1 MNKDLDIIKQLW
13 TKYQQLLSSQPGSEE
28 ILNILIS
35 IEQKIH
41 EIVSQSNILKK
52 TPRVESALIGMATKQ
67 FNASGYGCNID
78 DLLDEIIARINKLSL
93 DGDKDILALMD
104 KIWILHRFH
113 KKVII
118 PTNPNIRLQSWTGN
132 GFEKKENL
140 RYSKFLEMLSFLWD
154 NQIYTDDMKVHSGI
168 VTNNMMRE
176 SSYFIIQ
183 IPRISR
189 TIAVCDSYWEASFV
203 AQWSLSPDIFFST
216 IKPDL
221 ANKYGVRK
229 VINNKNWK
237 PCLHKLLFYDFEINP
252 QTQQKNKNNI
262 WAKLDISLLSD
273 ILDQFHDTPQYH
285 PDSLMKLTQK
295 EQKWILIAGQ
305 SLARIATSLN
315 IKEKYGIDG
324 YYHPTGNRYH
334 LACLLR
340 EIFWD
345 GYECVNQEIE
355 KGRMGYE
362 TKDFWVKEWRKKF
375 EELWYTPDFLMKLPL
390 GKEMGWIS
398 IAGQSLYKIAISL
411 NIKEKYGIDVKQFNP
426 AYNKYHLA
434 RLLREI
440 FWDGY
445 ECVNQEIGR
454 LDYDVKEW
462 KKKFE
467 ELWYTPDFLMKLPLG
482 KEMGWISIAGQSLYK
497 IATSLNIKEKY
508 GIDVEQFNPA
518 NNRYYL
524 ACLLREIFWDGYECV
539 DVYFENDK

>member
-67 FNASGYGCNID
+67 FNARGYGYNID
-78 DLLDEIIARINKLSL
+78 DFLDEIIARINKLSL

-324 YYHPTGNRYH
+324 YYHPANSRYH
-334 LACLLR
+334 LAC
-340 EIFWD
+340 
-345 GYECVNQEIE
+345 
-355 KGRMGYE
+355 
-362 TKDFWVKEWRKKF
+362 
-375 EELWYTPDFLMKLPL
+375 
-390 GKEMGWIS
+390 
-398 IAGQSLYKIAISL
+398 
-411 NIKEKYGIDVKQFNP
+411 
-426 AYNKYHLA
+426 
-434 RLLREI
+434 LLREI

-467 ELWYTPDFLMKLPLG
+467 ELWYTPDFLMKLTQ
-482 KEMGWISIAGQSLYK
+482 KEQKWTLIAGQSLAK

-518 NNRYYL
+518 NNRYHL
-524 ACLLREIFWDGYECV
+524 ACLLREIFWDGCECVNQEIEKGRMGYETKDFWVKEWRKKFEEQWYTPDSLMKSPLGEKMRRISIAGQSLAKIATSLNIKEKYKIDGYYNPANSRYHLAYLLREIFWDGYECV